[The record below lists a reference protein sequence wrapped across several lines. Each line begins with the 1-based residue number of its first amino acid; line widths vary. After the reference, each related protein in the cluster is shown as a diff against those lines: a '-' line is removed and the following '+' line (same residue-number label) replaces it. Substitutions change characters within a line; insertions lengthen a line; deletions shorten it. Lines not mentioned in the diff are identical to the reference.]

1 MCEGLTRR
9 GGGVG
14 IEGQTRMYKDKNMNK
29 YLSDLFGPGSMAVST
44 RRPKRMDSLPVNH
57 CRPSKL
63 MSEGGA
69 IEGWQAPGNEALPR
83 EQADDGLDCATRL
96 P

>member
-1 MCEGLTRR
+1 M
-9 GGGVG
+9 
-14 IEGQTRMYKDKNMNK
+14 I
-29 YLSDLFGPGSMAVST
+29 YLDLEVWRFPLVDL
-44 RRPKRMDSLPVNH
+44 KRMDSLPVNH

-83 EQADDGLDCATRL
+83 EQADDGLDCAMRL